1 MKNLENLI
9 RNEASKNLQ
18 LFLDKM
24 NDEEKRTQI
33 KKKTKEMEKR
43 LSEDLLKIERV
54 KQAGDVQ
61 LIVINVEWTKSRV
74 WGMNPKA
81 EIEVQTDKRV
91 YHYQSSRVSGCG
103 YDKEST
109 AIAEALNK
117 SYEVLKLLYS
127 LKESNTDKTN
137 DKLYGYGISG
147 VLPYFDGGVGV
158 SCYKKNFKSIGFDF
172 KGVAHGKQYDVYQII
187 KIQ

>member
-9 RNEASKNLQ
+9 RNESNKNSQ
-18 LFLDKM
+18 LNK
-24 NDEEKRTQI
+24 
-33 KKKTKEMEKR
+33 
-43 LSEDLLKIERV
+43 DLLKIEKA

-61 LIVINVEWTKSRV
+61 LIVINVEWTKSR

-81 EIEVQTDKRV
+81 EIDVHTTDKRV

-117 SYEVLKLLYS
+117 SPEVLKLLYS

-158 SCYKKNFKSIGFDF
+158 SCYNKNFKSIGFDF